1 MSFSELLIAV
11 KALPQAEKFQLMQAL
26 VDEVR
31 SSLDRTREAEEV
43 SKLFPQG
50 AVLHTGWQV
59 TTDEAG
65 MRAIQELL
73 ASRKDKE

>member
-11 KALPQAEKFQLMQAL
+11 KALPQAEKIQLMHLL

-31 SSLDRTREAEEV
+31 SSMDNTREAEEL

-50 AVLHTGWQV
+50 AVLHAGWQV
-59 TTDEAG
+59 TIDEAG
-65 MRAIQELL
+65 MRAIQEQLTS
-73 ASRKDKE
+73 AKGE